1 MKKLSLTIVA
11 IISTIVLADSD
22 MKPVWPRDVD
32 PGLVEFCHFACEHHL
47 GKDKMGQGFAYTNCF
62 NSCVERKGLGF

>member
-1 MKKLSLTIVA
+1 
-11 IISTIVLADSD
+11 

-62 NSCVERKGLGF
+62 NSCVERRGLGF